1 MGASSVPNLAV
12 TTALVAM
19 AVHVYRSFGGVH
31 ESWTFNLLGPPVI
44 ELAAARV
51 AVLAWAS
58 PPRAYW
64 SEPVMG
70 YFIS

>member
-1 MGASSVPNLAV
+1 M
-12 TTALVAM
+12 TALVAM
-19 AVHVYRSFGGVH
+19 AVHVYRSFRGVH

-44 ELAAARV
+44 KLAATRV
-51 AVLAWAS
+51 ADPYWAS

-70 YFIS
+70 YLIS